1 MPTCFVIQ
9 PFDGGK
15 FDKRFE
21 DIYKPALKNAGLAAY
36 RVDLDPGVEVPIDT
50 IEKRI
55 RDADICLADIT
66 TDNPNV
72 WYELGYAFAADRPVI
87 MVCDDDRDGRLP
99 FDIQHRAVIKYSSHS
114 PRDFD
119 SLRQNITEKAE
130 ALLQKN
136 AAEHGGGNPVAL
148 QKNETE
154 HGGGTGFMAPAMDSE
169 PMSPEELRVLACI
182 VSDAGVPGNSTE
194 VSSLQENVEH
204 TGLTKVRVSVA
215 MSRLKRRNFVKFDWR
230 ENQFGDPFQTVTLS
244 DSGWNWIADNGS
256 LLPDDDAVPF

>member
-21 DIYKPALKNAGLAAY
+21 DIYKPALEQAGLEAY
-36 RVDLDPGVEVPIDT
+36 RVDLDPRVEVPIDT
-50 IEKRI
+50 IEERI

-87 MVCDDDRDGRLP
+87 MVCGDDRDGRLP

-119 SLRQNITEKAE
+119 FLRQNITEKAE

-136 AAEHGGGNPVAL
+136 AAEHGGGNPVIL
-148 QKNETE
+148 QRKATE
-154 HGGGTGFMAPAMDSE
+154 HGAGTGLITPKRDLE
-169 PMSPEELRVLACI
+169 PSQDELRILACI
-182 VSDAGVPGNSTE
+182 VSDAGVPGNSTAVSE
-194 VSSLQENVEH
+194 VQQYAEH
-204 TGLTKVRVSVA
+204 SGLTKLRFSAA
-215 MSRLKRRNFVKFDWR
+215 MSRLKIRNFVKFDWS
-230 ENQFGDPFQTVTLS
+230 ENEFGDPFQTVTLS
-244 DSGWNWIADNGS
+244 DRCWKWVADNGS
-256 LLPDDDAVPF
+256 LLPDYDALPF